1 MSGGP
6 APYSLTGRLDGARP
20 ILLASPHSG
29 THLPADFLANSRL
42 DTHALRRIEDAHVG
56 ALLAPA
62 AATGL
67 PLIEA
72 THSRA
77 VIDLNRAED
86 ELDPAMFSGSVTPF
100 PNISDRVRRGY
111 GLFPRVVAP
120 NQPIHLAR
128 LSAET
133 GTARIERLHRPWH
146 RAIGEGLARA
156 AARHGHALLLDV
168 HSMPRLEGPSPA
180 TLVLGDRHGQS
191 AAPQLVDWLD
201 QAFTA
206 RGLKVARNAPYAGG
220 HTTQHHAAPAD
231 GIHCVQL
238 EFDRTL
244 YMDPAS
250 LRPHGGF
257 GSLSALVAGVLA
269 LLESALPALGLGRQL
284 PFAAE

>member
-6 APYSLTGRLDGARP
+6 APYRLKGRLDGARP

-29 THLPADFLANSRL
+29 THLPADFLAGSRL
-42 DTHALRRIEDAHVG
+42 DIHALRRIEDAHVG

-62 AATGL
+62 AAAGL

-86 ELDPAMFSGSVTPF
+86 ELDPAMFTGSVTPF
-100 PNISDRVRRGY
+100 PDISDRVRRGY

-120 NQPIHLAR
+120 NQPIHVAR
-128 LSAET
+128 LPAET
-133 GTARIERLHRPWH
+133 GAARIERLHRPWH

-156 AARHGHALLLDV
+156 AARHGHALLFDV
-168 HSMPRLEGPSPA
+168 HSMPRLDGPDPA
-180 TLVLGDRHGQS
+180 VLVLGDLHGRS
-191 AAPQLVDWLD
+191 AAPALVDWLD
-201 QAFTA
+201 QAFTR
-206 RGLKVARNAPYAGG
+206 RGLRVARNAPYAGG
-220 HTTQHHAAPAD
+220 HTTQRHAAPAY

-244 YMDPAS
+244 YMDPDS
-250 LRPHGGF
+250 LRPHAGF
-257 GSLSALVAGVLA
+257 GPLAALIAGVLA
-269 LLESALPALGLGRQL
+269 LLEPALPALGLGRRL